1 MNKIMEKIKD
11 ILYDSL
17 DYVIMLAIVVI
28 VVAIIG
34 WRLDILFAK
43 DVSETGGKNEVVVVG
58 PEKEIHNEEEPVE
71 NEDEDENSEE
81 ENDDSSNEETPNNTP
96 KKEPDETTVEVPASN
111 GEPIKITIPA
121 GSLPGKI
128 GSILA
133 DHGLIDSSKDFIAKA
148 VELKL
153 DTKLKSGNY
162 SIPSGSSYE
171 EILNILTK

>member
-58 PEKEIHNEEEPVE
+58 PEKEIHNEEKP
-71 NEDEDENSEE
+71 DEDEE
-81 ENDDSSNEETPNNTP
+81 DDNEGKESPNEET
-96 KKEPDETTVEVPASN
+96 PDETTVETPIEQPVNN

-133 DHGLIDSSKDFIAKA
+133 DNGLIDSSKDFIAKA

-162 SIPSGSSYE
+162 SIPTGSSYE

>member
-1 MNKIMEKIKD
+1 MNKLIEKIKD

-17 DYVIMLAIVVI
+17 DYVIMIAIVVI
-28 VVAIIG
+28 VVAVIG

-43 DVSETGGKNEVVVVG
+43 DIDATSEKSEVIVVG
-58 PEKEIHNEEEPVE
+58 PEKEDLHNDEESPVN
-71 NEDEDENSEE
+71 NEDENNNEDEELSDEG
-81 ENDDSSNEETPNNTP
+81 T
-96 KKEPDETTVEVPASN
+96 PDETPVKQPTNN
-111 GEPIKITIPA
+111 GEVLKVTIPA

-133 DHGLIDSSKDFIAKA
+133 DNGLIDSSKDFIAKA

-153 DTKLKSGNY
+153 DTKLKSGTF
-162 SIPSGSSYE
+162 SIATGSSYD